1 MNRRTVIAAALG
13 GLLLAGCG
21 SSSKPSHGAGL
32 DPGIRFADCMRA
44 NGYPSY
50 PDPSGGGGG
59 VQIPDSVD
67 VNSPAFQ
74 HAQKACGGLIPGPG
88 GRPAATAQQTAT
100 LLALS
105 RCMRAHGV
113 SGFPDPVSSPP
124 ASPAGMAL
132 AFGRP
137 GAFIVVPQT
146 LQPQSP
152 VFRTAAKACH
162 FPGT

>member
-1 MNRRTVIAAALG
+1 VTRSTATVAAAA
-13 GLLLAGCG
+13 LLLAGCG
-21 SSSKPSHGAGL
+21 SSSKPSQGAGL
-32 DPGIRFADCMRA
+32 DPGIKFADCMRA
-44 NGYPSY
+44 NGVPSFS
-50 PDPSGGGGG
+50 DPSGGGGG
-59 VQIPDSVD
+59 VQIPNSVD

-74 HAQKACGGLIPGPG
+74 HAQKKCGGLIPGPG
-88 GRPAATAQQTAT
+88 GRAQATAQQKAT
-100 LLALS
+100 MLALS

-124 ASPAGMAL
+124 ASPVGMAL